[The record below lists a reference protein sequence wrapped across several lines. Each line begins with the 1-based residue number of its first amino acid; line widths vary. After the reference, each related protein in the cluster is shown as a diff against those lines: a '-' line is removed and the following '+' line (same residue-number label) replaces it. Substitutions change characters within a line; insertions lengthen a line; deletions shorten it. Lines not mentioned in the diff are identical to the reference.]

1 MSCLSVTM
9 KVWLVPWWLG
19 AGRENLVEVIST
31 KDGTDQQR
39 FCDLDDGGQW
49 SGYKSARSVV
59 AFPEEAVCVA
69 LLIGGEVIEHL
80 ESDNVWLDAALK
92 ESRTAHP

>member
-1 MSCLSVTM
+1 MV
-9 KVWLVPWWLG
+9 
-19 AGRENLVEVIST
+19 R
-31 KDGTDQQR
+31 
-39 FCDLDDGGQW
+39 
-49 SGYKSARSVV
+49 YKSARSVV

-80 ESDNVWLDAALK
+80 ESDNVWLDAARK

>member
-49 SGYKSARSVV
+49 SATSPLARLS
-59 AFPEEAVCVA
+59 
-69 LLIGGEVIEHL
+69 H
-80 ESDNVWLDAALK
+80 
-92 ESRTAHP
+92 SRKRRFA